1 MRERLTA
8 VLLSLVDRMTVEWSF
23 SPSPLMPL
31 ISCCFPSAGWLAGWP
46 PIPVPHA
53 SNWGLKTAGRRS
65 TEAFKCP
72 VAATTTTA
80 WSSSGGSD
88 CLCLLGCLLC
98 PSDYVTRVKSCS
110 LYQLTDLTFFFFKS
124 WWCTYGLRRTLAC
137 IKWITSYWMSM
148 YFVV

>member
-53 SNWGLKTAGRRS
+53 SNWGLKTAGRQAGAPQKLLNALLLLLLLQLDQAQEGVTVS
-65 TEAFKCP
+65 
-72 VAATTTTA
+72 V
-80 WSSSGGSD
+80 
-88 CLCLLGCLLC
+88 CLDVC
-98 PSDYVTRVKSCS
+98 YVH
-110 LYQLTDLTFFFFKS
+110 Q
-124 WWCTYGLRRTLAC
+124 
-137 IKWITSYWMSM
+137 IMSQG
-148 YFVV
+148 